1 MKSKLSVTEKIIEK
15 YTISRTERFIETMRL
30 GWNAYNFIFYIGS
43 IAAILGVLTGWIG
56 VFYVIIT
63 MLFFYYA
70 GKFKEKVELAKER
83 NKLKSKRKSGAQ
95 NKSINIANPNEIR

>member
-1 MKSKLSVTEKIIEK
+1 MKSKLNIEERIIER
-15 YTISRTERFIETMRL
+15 YTVSRIEKFLEAMRV

-56 VFYVIIT
+56 LFYVIIT

-70 GKFKEKVELAKER
+70 GKFREKVESAKKR
-83 NKLKSKRKSGAQ
+83 NEIKSKRNQKQ
-95 NKSINIANPNEIR
+95 